1 VFGEPAQPAA
11 EGAPV
16 FVDGDY
22 AWAGGAVEGCV
33 GEDEAEGGEVFDEG
47 AGLGAEDFAGYAAAV
62 QAEDAWVVE
71 GWVWSWRCGSS
82 GVSYP
87 GVSWFVEV
95 EVKGFLSV
103 GEMEEIKDERD
114 ALYALQI
121 NRTDMTAQI

>member
-1 VFGEPAQPAA
+1 V
-11 EGAPV
+11 
-16 FVDGDY
+16 
-22 AWAGGAVEGCV
+22 
-33 GEDEAEGGEVFDEG
+33 
-47 AGLGAEDFAGYAAAV
+47 
-62 QAEDAWVVE
+62 
-71 GWVWSWRCGSS
+71 

>member
-22 AWAGGAVEGCV
+22 AWPGGAVEGGV

-71 GWVWSWRCGSS
+71 GWVCGWWCGSLR
-82 GVSYP
+82 GLLRHGCGCVLSYP
-87 GVSWFVEV
+87 GSELVWGGGSERFP
-95 EVKGFLSV
+95 V
-103 GEMEEIKDERD
+103 GKKWR
-114 ALYALQI
+114 
-121 NRTDMTAQI
+121 R